1 MLFRQKL
8 KKILCLGLAAMSA
21 MSMTIGA
28 LAAEPYEAYT
38 YDNWGDAVPAQNAY
52 RIDKTVT
59 GFDMGLERLT
69 DPKDPLFISTAASK
83 ALAGP
88 KDIFLDEANE
98 TFWVA
103 DTDNNRVLRLN
114 MDLQVTGAYTGFYG
128 DTEKSVADDGES
140 KFQKPYGIYAANSL
154 YTGEL
159 YVYIADYDNSR
170 VVKVKV
176 DSERKMTLVQEYNKP
191 DTDLYQVETFNPSKV
206 VADFA
211 ENVYCVVSSVNTGAV
226 QFNRYGEFQGFYG
239 ANRVEVTASVIA
251 QKLWRK
257 IASNEQIEGMTRNV
271 PVEYANFDIDE
282 DGFIYTVTEAA
293 NATTDA
299 VKKLNPAG
307 YNIWDNNAGNEYKF
321 GDIASEYD
329 ATTNTSY
336 STRLTDICIAKNG
349 LINVLDFSTGRV
361 FQYDRNCNLLCI
373 FGTKNSSNDQRGSFS
388 NPNGVEAHGKNI
400 YVIDGSKNDITV
412 YSETTFGSLMHDAVE
427 LYDEGRYSDAKPIW
441 QEVLNRDGGYPLAY
455 FGLGK
460 AALNEGE
467 YSKALDYFKTAYDQK
482 DYDKAFKYAREDWI
496 KAHFTTVVIILAV
509 IIVYLIV
516 LSQLHKRG
524 IYIISGRIDFDN
536 LFKKKGEE

>member
-1 MLFRQKL
+1 M
-8 KKILCLGLAAMSA
+8 AAA
-21 MSMTIGA
+21 VALSMTVTSF
-28 LAAEPYEAYT
+28 AAEPYKAYT
-38 YDNWGDAVPAQNAY
+38 YDNWNDAVPSQNAY

-59 GFDMGLERLT
+59 GFEMGLTRLS
-69 DPKDPLFISTAASK
+69 DPSDPLFVSEDSPK
-83 ALAGP
+83 SLNGP

-103 DTDNNRVLRLN
+103 DTENNRVLRLN
-114 MDLQVTGAYTGFYG
+114 IDLELTGCYTGVFG
-128 DTEKSVADDGES
+128 DTEKNLGGDGES
-140 KFQKPYGIYAANSL
+140 KFQKPMGIFAGDSVIDEGTN
-154 YTGEL
+154 

-170 VVKVKV
+170 IVKVTV
-176 DSERKMTLVQEYNKP
+176 DDGRRMTLVQEYNKP
-191 DTDLYQVETFNPSKV
+191 DTQLYSVETFNPSKV

-211 ENVYCVVSSVNTGAV
+211 ENVYAVVTSVNQGAV
-226 QFNRYGEFQGFYG
+226 QFNKDAEFQGYYG
-239 ANRVEVTASVIA
+239 ANRVEVTAAVVA

-321 GDIASEYD
+321 GDVASEYD

-361 FQYDRNCNLLCI
+361 FQYDRNANLLCI
-373 FGTKNSSNDQRGSFS
+373 FGTKNSTNDQRGSFS
-388 NPNGVEAHGKNI
+388 NPNGVEAHGNSI
-400 YVIDGSKNDITV
+400 YVIDGSKNDITI
-412 YSETTFGSLMHDAVE
+412 YSETTFGKLMHEAVE
-427 LYDEGRYSDAKPIW
+427 LYDEGLYVEAKPIW
-441 QEVLNRDGGYPLAY
+441 QEVINRDGGYPMAY

-460 AALNEGE
+460 AALKEGE
-467 YSKALDYFKTAYDQK
+467 YNKALDYFETAYDQD

-496 KAHFTTVVIILAV
+496 EKNFTTVVIVLAV

-516 LSQLHKRG
+516 LGQLHKRG
-524 IYIISGRIDFDN
+524 IYIISGRIDFKR
-536 LFKKKGEE
+536 FRKGG